1 MPEFI
6 LHQLVPH
13 IAALHQHPSC
23 CWLATEHNVCQ
34 AVCVHENGCYYAC
47 PLSSK
52 SDNESCPAGIL
63 MIESENG
70 DSRISW
76 VVELEK
82 SAAEP
87 IAPHIGCRLAALLHT
102 RPEQLPDIWQIKPAQ
117 GCLCTPQHAHHAISP
132 EDLRRA
138 LDVADRNRVFSDRHE
153 A

>member
-13 IAALHQHPSC
+13 IVQLHQRPSR
-23 CWLATEHNVCQ
+23 CWLATENSVCQ
-34 AVCVHENGCYYAC
+34 AVCIHENGCYYAC
-47 PLSSK
+47 PLN
-52 SDNESCPAGIL
+52 DRPNEASCPAGIL

-70 DSRISW
+70 ESRISW
-76 VVELEK
+76 VAELENH
-82 SAAEP
+82 AAEHP
-87 IAPHIGCRLAALLHT
+87 APHIGCRLAALLHT

-138 LDVADRNRVFSDRHE
+138 LAVAACNS
-153 A
+153 